1 MNTDSESDSRPTK
14 SRPYVSADR
23 VLPEIT
29 VKAVILGVLLSAL
42 LAGANAYL
50 GLLAGMTV
58 SASIPAAVIS
68 MALLRAFRRSN
79 ILENNIVQ
87 TAASAGESLAAGV
100 IFTFPALIILGAWTD
115 FNYVSTTIIAA
126 MGGLMGVLF
135 TVPLRRALVVDS
147 PLKFPEGTATAA
159 VLKIGDGGGTGIRSL
174 VIGGTLG
181 AAFKLGASGLGLWTH
196 AIEGARRVGGSVAY
210 FGSNLLPALVAV
222 GYIVGL
228 NISILMFVGGA
239 LNWFVAIPI
248 LAAMH
253 PWPEGTSALDHAWE
267 LWSTETRF
275 LGVGAMIV
283 GGFWALIRMGSSI
296 FAGISSGLEAYR
308 QARSGER
315 RETLRTEREIPMPWV
330 LGALCFSVV
339 PLFFVF
345 NNVTGHAGI
354 SIFMAFIMLVAGFLF
369 SAVAAYMAGLVGSS
383 NNPISG
389 VTIAT
394 ILTASLLLLFFL
406 GSGSATGPAAA
417 ILIGAV
423 VCCAAA
429 IGGDNIQD
437 LKAGHLLGATPRN
450 QQIAQVIGVLSAA
463 VVVAPILSLLLKA
476 YGIVEP
482 VSPDREA
489 LPAPQATLMAAV
501 ARGVFDRDLPWPIVC
516 TGMALAVAC
525 IIVDIILEKRH
536 ATFRTPVLAV
546 AVGLY
551 LPLELETAILVGG
564 LVAWFSARPR
574 AAHSRPDS
582 ATKSNQ
588 GTEPKSAVS
597 GKANSQSGLL
607 FAAGLITGEAL
618 LGILLA
624 LPIVVNG
631 GVNPLALNGPDSPLP
646 DSISSLLPSAWPGLI
661 LMLGVIWMLYKAAT
675 RQDRDKPA

>member
-1 MNTDSESDSRPTK
+1 METDSESGSRSKDSRP
-14 SRPYVSADR
+14 YISADR
-23 VLPEIT
+23 ILPEIT
-29 VKAVILGVLLSAL
+29 VKAVLLGVLLSAL

-58 SASIPAAVIS
+58 SASIPAAVLS

-115 FNYVSTTIIAA
+115 FDYVSTTVIAA
-126 MGGLMGVLF
+126 MGGLIGVLF
-135 TVPLRRALVVDS
+135 TIPLRRALVVES
-147 PLKFPEGTATAA
+147 PLKFPEGTATAE
-159 VLKIGDGGGTGIRSL
+159 VLKVGDSGGSGIRGL
-174 VIGGTLG
+174 IVGAALG
-181 AAFKLGASGLGLWTH
+181 ATFKLGASGFGLWTQ

-228 NISILMFVGGA
+228 NISILMFLGGA

-248 LAAMH
+248 LAAST
-253 PWPEGTSALDHAWE
+253 PWPDDVSALDRAWT
-267 LWSTETRF
+267 LWSTQTRY
-275 LGVGAMIV
+275 LGVGAMVV
-283 GGFWALIRMGSSI
+283 GGVWALIRMGRSI
-296 FAGISSGLEAYR
+296 LSGIESGLQAYR
-308 QARSGER
+308 KSRGGDPR
-315 RETLRTEREIPMPWV
+315 DTVRTEREFPMPWV
-330 LGALCFSVV
+330 LTALCLSVI

-345 NNVTGHAGI
+345 NAVTHHVGI
-354 SIFMAFIMLVAGFLF
+354 SLFMAVIMLVAGFLF
-369 SAVAAYMAGLVGSS
+369 SAVASYMAGLVGSS

-394 ILTASLLLLFFL
+394 ILTASLLLFL
-406 GSGSATGPAAA
+406 LMGGENAAGPAAA

-429 IGGDNIQD
+429 IGGDNMQD

-450 QQIAQVIGVLSAA
+450 QQIVQIIGVLSAA
-463 VVVAPILSLLLKA
+463 VVMAPILSLLLRA

-489 LPAPQATLMAAV
+489 LPAPQATLMASV
-501 ARGVFDRDLPWPIVC
+501 ARGVFDRDLPWLIVSI
-516 TGMALAVAC
+516 GALLAIGIV
-525 IIVDIILEKRH
+525 IVDVILEKRG

-564 LVAWFSARPR
+564 LIAWFAARPR
-574 AAHSRPDS
+574 KDGVADAGLNTGADS
-582 ATKSNQ
+582 KRA
-588 GTEPKSAVS
+588 SAPVVPS
-597 GKANSQSGLL
+597 AGARRGLL

-624 LPIVVNG
+624 IPIVMNKG
-631 GVNPLALNGPDSPLP
+631 SNPLALNGPESPLP
-646 DSISSLLPSAWPGLI
+646 ESIATLLPSVWPGL
-661 LMLGVIWMLYKAAT
+661 LFMLLVVWTLHRTAAPS
-675 RQDRDKPA
+675 RR